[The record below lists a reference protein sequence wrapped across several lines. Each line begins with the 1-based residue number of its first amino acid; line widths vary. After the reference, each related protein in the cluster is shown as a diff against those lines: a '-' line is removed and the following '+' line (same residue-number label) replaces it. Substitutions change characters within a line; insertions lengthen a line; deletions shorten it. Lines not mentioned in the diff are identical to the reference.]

1 MKTSPGLKAFEI
13 SKWKDAQFEQ
23 VPDLLVREE
32 PFEIRVGFGPES
44 DRQQIS
50 LAVLMR
56 TPGNDEEL
64 ALGFL
69 TSEGIIQNIS
79 EVLSIKPCRDEQT
92 NELSENIYRVELAPH
107 VSIDSANHQRRFFA
121 SSSCGICGKGSIE
134 QVNALCKNVHIGEG
148 LTISAVMV
156 AQFFHKLR
164 GDQLLFK
171 FTGGLHASV
180 LIDRHGNTVATR
192 EDAGRHNALDK
203 IIGYVQLNHW
213 LPLSEYILLVS
224 GRSGFEIVQKAAVA
238 GIPIIAGLGAPSS
251 LAVELAQEMGITL
264 IGFLKEDKF
273 NIYTHPKRISL

>member
-13 SKWKDAQFEQ
+13 VKWKQSEFEHL
-23 VPDLLVREE
+23 PDLVVREE
-32 PFEIRVGFGPES
+32 PFEIRIGYGPEH
-44 DRQQIS
+44 DRQRIS

-69 TSEGIIQNIS
+69 TSEGIIQNMTD
-79 EVLSIKPCRDEQT
+79 VLSIKPCRDEQT
-92 NELSENIYRVELAPH
+92 HELSENIYRVELASH
-107 VSIDSANHQRRFFA
+107 ITIDTADHQRRFFA

-134 QVNALCKNVHIGEG
+134 QVNALCKNVVIADGP
-148 LTISAVMV
+148 IVSAEMI
-156 AQFFHKLR
+156 AGFFHKLR

-171 FTGGLHASV
+171 HTGGLHASV
-180 LIDRHGNTVATR
+180 LIDHNGNTLATR

-203 IIGYVQLNHW
+203 IIGWALMKNW
-213 LPLSEYILLVS
+213 LPLSESILLVS

-251 LAVELAQEMGITL
+251 LAVDLANEMGITL

-273 NIYTHPKRISL
+273 NIYTHPNRIVS